1 MDEKDLDWRGTTL
14 EDIKMFPNEVKK
26 DIGFELHKI
35 QNGHNLTHYKAV
47 NRWGSGVIEVKI
59 KGNDGEYRVV
69 YVAKFVEAIYVIHAF
84 QKKTQQTSPKDV
96 NIIIERY
103 KAVIEERRKLT

>member
-1 MDEKDLDWRGTTL
+1 M
-14 EDIKMFPNEVKK
+14 
-26 DIGFELHKI
+26 
-35 QNGHNLTHYKAV
+35 
-47 NRWGSGVIEVKI
+47 NRWGAGVIEVKI
-59 KGNDGEYRVV
+59 KGYDGEYRVV